1 MSKCDITIEFDR
13 SDATYHGGDTVSG
26 TARVVVNKNL
36 TSRGIKLSH
45 FWKTHGRGNTN
56 TGGVHEKIL
65 ASDAQLVAGETF
77 SFPFSFE
84 ADVEPITYH
93 GNYINIDHFVK
104 IQVDVPWARDPKL
117 ETEYIVLPGKNPR
130 ATNTLEE
137 DSAESN
143 GSIPWWAWFFMIPMI
158 VALGPILLPMYIYA
172 KLKDKAIVKRLG
184 DVELETTEQT
194 HAPGGTWKTHLRF
207 TPKRDVRINGIR
219 ARLKVHEVAVSGSG
233 TNTTTHT
240 HTLHDETLTIEP
252 EGILSVGK
260 PFDREIEVPLPE
272 ITAYSF
278 HSGSNNI
285 NWSTEIRIDLPGIPD
300 WKEEE
305 QFEVIPAE
313 FLDPDSV
320 KPIETS
326 RQPAAAPTASSNA
339 APVPTANP
347 PVTAD
352 AEPASPAAAAPIPTP
367 VTPAS
372 PIVALLSQLNDPG
385 NTDSQRTQLIESMQ
399 GKSFPVT
406 VDVERSVSTFTSQDG
421 DQYKNGYT
429 ITGVIAG
436 SEQAVELFTLNESSD
451 AVRDLRRGNS
461 WNTTVSVSRWD
472 TLYNRL
478 VLLQTG

>member
-13 SDATYHGGDTVSG
+13 SDATYCGGETVSG

-36 TSRGIKLSH
+36 TSRGITLSH
-45 FWKTHGRGNTN
+45 FWKTHGRGNTD
-56 TGGVHEKIL
+56 TGEIHEKIL
-65 ASDAQLVAGETF
+65 ATDAQLVAGETF

-84 ADVEPITYH
+84 TKLEPITYH
-93 GNYINIDHFVK
+93 GNFINIDHFVK

-117 ETEYIVLPGKNPR
+117 ESEYILLPGKNPR
-130 ATNTLEE
+130 AANNLKQHSIEI
-137 DSAESN
+137 DGSN
-143 GSIPWWAWFFMIPMI
+143 PWWVWFFIIPLL
-158 VALGPILLPMYIYA
+158 VVFGPILLPMYIYS
-172 KLKDKAIVKRLG
+172 KLKNKAIAKRLG
-184 DVELETTEQT
+184 DVELETAEQT
-194 HAPGGTWKTHLRF
+194 HAPGGTWKNRLRF

-252 EGILSVGK
+252 EGVLSVGK
-260 PFDREIEVPLPE
+260 SFHREIEVPIPE

-300 WKEEE
+300 WKEEGE
-305 QFEVIPAE
+305 LEVIPAE
-313 FLDPDSV
+313 FLDPASA
-320 KPIETS
+320 KPIPPGQ
-326 RQPAAAPTASSNA
+326 QPAAAPAASPA
-339 APVPTANP
+339 ATPAPTSSP
-347 PVTAD
+347 PATAD
-352 AEPASPAAAAPIPTP
+352 AEPASPVAVAPITTP

-372 PIVALLSQLNDPG
+372 PIAALLSQLNDPG

-429 ITGVIAG
+429 ITGIIAG

-451 AVRDLRRGNS
+451 EVRDLRRGDS
-461 WNTTVSVSRWD
+461 WSTSVSVGRWD

-478 VLLQTG
+478 VLLQTS